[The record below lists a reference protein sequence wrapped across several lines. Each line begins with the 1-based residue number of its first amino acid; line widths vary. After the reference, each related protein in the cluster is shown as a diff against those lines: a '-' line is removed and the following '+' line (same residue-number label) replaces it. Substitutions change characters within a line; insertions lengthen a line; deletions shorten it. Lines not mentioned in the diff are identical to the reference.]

1 MRVIFFG
8 TPLFAKII
16 LEKLYKEEEII
27 AVFTQ
32 PDKPKGRGK
41 KIEFSEVKKFALEK
55 GIQVFQ
61 PEKLKTKEVEDLIWE
76 LKPDIFIVASYG
88 KIIPENLLN
97 IPPYGGINVHASILP
112 KYRGASPIE
121 RALWNCE
128 KETGISIMQMEKG
141 LDTGPVWSIKKIP
154 IDLEDNRE
162 TLTLKLAYLGGE
174 LLLET
179 LPLIK
184 EGKIKPTPQDD
195 SLATYA
201 PKISPEEEKIDW
213 ESPVKK
219 IWCQIRALS
228 PEPGAYT
235 YFRGSILKILKAEY
249 SEDKFDAPV
258 GSIVLINKKKG
269 FAVKGIDGILWIL
282 EVKPENKKKISAID
296 FINGYRLNIGES
308 LGYSP

>member
-1 MRVIFFG
+1 MRVIFLG

-16 LEKLYKEEEII
+16 LEKLCEKEEII

-32 PDKPKGRGK
+32 PDKPKGRGRK
-41 KIEFSEVKKFALEK
+41 LEPSEVKKFALEK

-61 PEKLKTKEVEDLIWE
+61 PEKLKTKEVENLIRS
-76 LKPDIFIVASYG
+76 LNPDVFIVASYG

-128 KETGISIMQMEKG
+128 EEIGISIMQMTKE
-141 LDTGPVWSIKKIP
+141 LDAGPVWSIKTIP
-154 IDLEDNRE
+154 IGPEDDRE
-162 TLTLKLAYLGGE
+162 TLTLKLAHLGGE

-179 LPLIK
+179 LPLIR
-184 EGKIKPTPQDD
+184 EGKIKPTPQND

-201 PKISPEEEKIDW
+201 EKIKPEEEKINW
-213 ESPVKK
+213 NIPVKK

-249 SEDKFDAPV
+249 LEDKFDAPV
-258 GSIVLINKKKG
+258 GSVVLINKKKG
-269 FAVKGIDGILWIL
+269 FAVNGIDGILWIL

-296 FINGYRLNIGES
+296 FINGYRLKIGEV
-308 LGYSP
+308 LL